1 MEELLD
7 VRDLTVDFMTKT
19 GLLTAIN
26 EVSFHIK
33 KGEIVCLVGESGSG
47 KTITSLSIMRLIEH
61 ANGQIADGTIRFAQ
75 QDIAQ
80 MQQEEIRK
88 IRGKKIAMIFQ
99 EPMTALDPVFTIGFQ
114 IMEVILRHELVS
126 KEDAWKRAV
135 YLLQRVGI
143 PEPEIRMNQYPHEL
157 SGGMRQRAMIA
168 IALACNPELLI
179 ADEPTTALDVTIQSQ
194 ILDLL
199 RELKDEFQM
208 SILLITHDLGVA
220 AEMAD
225 RIIVMYTGRVVEQ
238 ATVHQLFERP
248 YHPYTQGLLQSIP
261 SIDVERGSR
270 LHSIKGT
277 IPSLTNLPSGCRFQP
292 RCPHATLHCESH
304 EPMMAELDGRQVAC
318 WHAKEIAERDKD
330 ALHFQTKPERG
341 ETQRA
346 EAATQE
352 NSDRNVLID
361 VRDLKKYF
369 PIKKGILN
377 RVTGQI
383 KAVDG
388 VTFQIFQ
395 GETFG
400 LVGES
405 GCGKTTLGR
414 TLLRLQQAT
423 SGRVLFEDRDLFQMN
438 GKEMREARREMQII
452 FQDPY
457 GSLNPRWTIGD
468 IIEEPLRAHG
478 SLQGQ
483 DLKYRVQELLE
494 WVGLDPAWYKR
505 YPHEFSGGQRQRIG
519 IARAIALQ
527 PKFIVGDEA
536 VSALDVSVQSQV
548 INLLCDLQSKLGLT
562 YLFIAHGLD
571 VVRHISDRI
580 GVMYLGKLVE
590 VAPTD
595 ELFKH
600 PTHPYTKALL
610 SAIPVPNPEKR
621 RSSIKLEGEIPS
633 PANPPSG
640 CRFRTRCPAAT
651 ERCKSEIPELK
662 EVGKGHWVSC
672 HFAM

>member
-114 IMEVILRHELVS
+114 IMEVILRHEPVS

-143 PEPEIRMNQYPHEL
+143 PEPKIRMNQYPHEL

-238 ATVHQLFERP
+238 ATVHQLFEQP

-261 SIDVERGSR
+261 SIDVERGGR

-304 EPMMAELDGRQVAC
+304 EPMLAELDGRQVAC

-330 ALHFQTKPERG
+330 ELLFQAKPASG
-341 ETQRA
+341 EKQRA
-346 EAATQE
+346 EAGTQE
-352 NSDRNVLID
+352 DPNSKVLID
-361 VRDLKKYF
+361 VQDLKKYF

-478 SLQGQ
+478 SLQGK
-483 DLKYRVQELLE
+483 DLKYRVQELVE

-595 ELFKH
+595 ELFTH

-610 SAIPVPNPEKR
+610 SAIPVPNPERR

>member
-114 IMEVILRHELVS
+114 IMEVILRHEPVS

-261 SIDVERGSR
+261 SIEVERGSR

-304 EPMMAELDGRQVAC
+304 EPMLAELDGRQVAC

-330 ALHFQTKPERG
+330 VLHFQTKPERG

-346 EAATQE
+346 EAATQG

>member
-114 IMEVILRHELVS
+114 IMEVILRHEPVS

-261 SIDVERGSR
+261 SIEVERGSR

-304 EPMMAELDGRQVAC
+304 EPMLAELDGRQVAC

-330 ALHFQTKPERG
+330 VLHFQTKPERG

-346 EAATQE
+346 EAATQG

-536 VSALDVSVQSQV
+536 VSALGVSVQSQV

>member
-114 IMEVILRHELVS
+114 IMEVILRHEPVS
-126 KEDAWKRAV
+126 KEDARKRAV

-143 PEPEIRMNQYPHEL
+143 PEPKIRMNQYPHEL

-304 EPMMAELDGRQVAC
+304 EPMLAELDGRQVAC

-330 ALHFQTKPERG
+330 VLLFQAKTARG
-341 ETQRA
+341 DTQRA
-346 EAATQE
+346 EAGTQE
-352 NSDRNVLID
+352 DPNRNVLID
-361 VRDLKKYF
+361 VQDLKKYF

-595 ELFKH
+595 ELFTH

>member
-80 MQQEEIRK
+80 MKQEEIRK

-114 IMEVILRHELVS
+114 IMEVILRHEPVS

-261 SIDVERGSR
+261 SIEVERGSR

-304 EPMMAELDGRQVAC
+304 EPMLAELDGRQVAC

-341 ETQRA
+341 EMQRA

-483 DLKYRVQELLE
+483 DLKYRVQKLLE
-494 WVGLDPAWYKR
+494 WVGLDPGWYKR

-595 ELFKH
+595 ELFTH